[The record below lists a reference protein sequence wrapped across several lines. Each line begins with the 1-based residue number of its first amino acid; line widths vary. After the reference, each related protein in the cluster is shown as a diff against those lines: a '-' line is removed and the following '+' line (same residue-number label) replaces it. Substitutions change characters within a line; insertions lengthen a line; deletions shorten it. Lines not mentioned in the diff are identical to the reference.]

1 MRFPGRRD
9 PKHFFP
15 VTRKATRVAPTE
27 SAAPRWYM
35 VGLDEVLVDVE
46 IHGPPSMAEDL
57 GLLPG
62 ESTQLSDEA
71 GRELLDRLA
80 GEGRVRSFNAGG
92 TVANSLNNFTYLSGE
107 PALLLGA
114 IEERIRPGSAAFR
127 YVSQTPRAVGLDH
140 LLPVRGPVG
149 FAITFY
155 GDDGERAFGVA
166 PGVAGDYPAEAIP
179 EDVVRNAAL
188 VLTSMYSLRPKERP
202 IASAVMRLLELAR
215 EEDIPVAFGLGTA
228 SLVTQMRDEVQQILR
243 DHVTVAAM
251 NLAEAEALTGQS
263 DALLAGEMV
272 LEWVDA
278 VVITEGPRGLTFC
291 GWTDESVARPT
302 RELIRSGSIAEYNR
316 FEYSRLVR
324 RKDCDRPLKIYT
336 HTHPYQ
342 GGPERLS
349 NTNGAGDAALAAI
362 LHDISA
368 NRYAL
373 ETVPDS
379 PKHMGANFLTYSSL
393 SRNARYGNRVAYEV
407 LKGNSPRLDGP
418 LLREPEPE
426 QEDDD

>member
-15 VTRKATRVAPTE
+15 VTRKATRVTPTA
-27 SAAPRWYM
+27 SAEPRWYM

-46 IHGPPSMAEDL
+46 IHGPPGLAGDL
-57 GLLPG
+57 GLVPG
-62 ESTQLSDEA
+62 ESLQLSDDD
-71 GRELLDRLA
+71 GRALLQRLA
-80 GEGRVRSFNAGG
+80 REGRVRSFNAGG

-114 IEERIRPGSAAFR
+114 IEDEIRPGSAAFR

-140 LLPVRGPVG
+140 LLAVRGPVG

-166 PGVAGDYPAEAIP
+166 PGVAGEYPPEAIP
-179 EDVVRNAAL
+179 VGLVRNAAL
-188 VLTSMYSLRPKERP
+188 VLASMYSLRPKERP
-202 IASAVMRLLELAR
+202 IAGAVMRLMELAG
-215 EEDIPVAFGLGTA
+215 EADVPVAFGLGTA
-228 SLVTQMRDEVQQILR
+228 SLVREMRDEVVEILR

-251 NLAEAEALTGQS
+251 NLAEAEALTGES
-263 DALLAGEMV
+263 DALLAGELA

-278 VVITEGPRGLTFC
+278 VVITEGARGLTLC
-291 GWTDESVARPT
+291 GWTDESVKRHT
-302 RELIRSGSIAEYNR
+302 NEEVLSGSIPDYNKWQ
-316 FEYSRLVR
+316 YSRLVR
-324 RKDCDRPLKIYT
+324 RRDCGRPLKIYT

-342 GGPERLS
+342 GGPEQLS

-368 NRYAL
+368 NQYAR

-379 PKHMGANFLTYSSL
+379 PKHEGARYLTYSSL

-407 LKGNSPRLDGP
+407 LKGHSPRLDGP
-418 LLREPEPE
+418 LPPDPG
-426 QEDDD
+426 EDE

>member
-1 MRFPGRRD
+1 MRFPGRRN
-9 PKHFFP
+9 PNHYFP
-15 VTRKATRVAPTE
+15 VTRKAARVAP
-27 SAAPRWYM
+27 AATTHPRWYL

-46 IHGPPSMAEDL
+46 IHGPPSMASDL
-57 GLLPG
+57 GLAPG

-71 GRELLDRLA
+71 GRELLERLA

-114 IEERIRPGSAAFR
+114 IEDRIRPGSAAFR
-127 YVSQTPRAVGLDH
+127 YISQTPRAVDLDH
-140 LLPVRGPVG
+140 LLAVPGPVG

-166 PGVAGDYPAEAIP
+166 PGVAGEYPSQSLP
-179 EDVVRNAAL
+179 EDVIRHASV
-188 VLTSMYSLRPKERP
+188 VLASMYCLRPKDRP
-202 IASAVMRLLELAR
+202 IAGAVMRLMELAV
-215 EEDIPVAFGLGTA
+215 EEDVPVAFGLGTA
-228 SLVTQMRDEVQQILR
+228 SLVREMRDEVREILHR
-243 DHVTVAAM
+243 YVTVAAM
-251 NLAEAEALTGQS
+251 NLAEAEALTGES
-263 DALLAGEMV
+263 DALLAGEMA

-291 GWTDESVARPT
+291 GWTDESVKRNTKERVLSAAIP
-302 RELIRSGSIAEYNR
+302 EYNR
-316 FEYSRLVR
+316 YQYSRLVQ
-324 RKDCDRPLKIYT
+324 RKHCRDPLKIYT

-349 NTNGAGDAALAAI
+349 NTSGAGDAALAAI

-368 NRYAL
+368 NRYQL
-373 ETVPDS
+373 EAVPDS
-379 PKHMGANFLTYSSL
+379 PKHDGGPYLTYSSL

-407 LKGNSPRLDGP
+407 LKGHSPRLDGP
-418 LLREPEPE
+418 LPPEPE
-426 QEDDD
+426 EE